1 MKGKGEGL
9 QLFQAWQEE
18 IFSCLCNPL
27 QRSGWASRPLIKPYF
42 VLDLTL
48 TDTEGLLESLQ
59 TLPSISIRGCL
70 LEDAEERVQRKP
82 GFPVRRRHGDDVEGA
97 LGRGRS
103 PGFKFQLCSLLSGLL
118 RRATACLGLSC
129 LSCNSK
135 MWLGSII

>member
-1 MKGKGEGL
+1 MKGEGGEL
-9 QLFQAWQEE
+9 QLFQAWQEG
-18 IFSCLCNPL
+18 ISSGLCSPL
-27 QRSGWASRPLIKPYF
+27 QRSGWESRPLIKPYF

-70 LEDAEERVQRKP
+70 SEDAEERVQRRP
-82 GFPVRRRHGDDVEGA
+82 GFPVRRRHGDGMEGV
-97 LGRGRS
+97 GGDRS
-103 PGFKFQLCSLLSGLL
+103 PGFKFQPCSLPSGLL